1 MPAQITFS
9 SIPPN
14 LRIPSTAIEFDNSQA
29 GVNQESQRDLIIAQ
43 TIAAQPALPL
53 FMTDYPQASLLFGPN
68 SQLALMVQAYRLA
81 DPFGELWC
89 LPLADAGGST
99 AATGSIAFTGTA
111 TAAGVLALYLADVA
125 VPVPVPVGTTAAQL
139 ATAAAAAINANLS
152 LPATAAPST
161 GTVNLTADNK
171 GTLGNSIDLRLNYYG
186 MQQGES
192 TPPGITAVITAMS
205 GGATDPD
212 LSGLDAILGD
222 VDYDFIGLPG
232 YAGATQLN
240 SIQTLMSN
248 QSGRWSWTRANY
260 GHVWTAKMD
269 ADATGATNL
278 AFGAGRNDP
287 HVTCVTYE
295 PAPPPPWAVAATWL
309 GAVSPAL
316 KADPARPVQTLTLPG
331 LLAPPKS
338 GRYTKSTRQS
348 LLTTGLATMSYNAD
362 GTCQIQRS
370 VTTYQKNPAGAADQ
384 SYLDAETM
392 LTLMFIARFRVNRFA
407 QKFPRAKLA
416 ADGTNFGFQGVT
428 SGETP
433 NIVTPS
439 VMRSELIAQYAELID
454 LGICQDMDAYKA
466 GLVVQ
471 LNSQD
476 ASRMDVLDD
485 PILVGGLRVTAILE
499 QFRLIPPSA
508 AA

>member
-1 MPAQITFS
+1 V
-9 SIPPN
+9 
-14 LRIPSTAIEFDNSQA
+14 TA
-29 GVNQESQRDLIIAQ
+29 G
-43 TIAAQPALPL
+43 
-53 FMTDYPQASLLFGPN
+53 M
-68 SQLALMVQAYRLA
+68 
-81 DPFGELWC
+81 
-89 LPLADAGGST
+89 
-99 AATGSIAFTGTA
+99 
-111 TAAGVLALYLADVA
+111 
-125 VPVPVPVGTTAAQL
+125 TAAQVVI
-139 ATAAAAAINANLS
+139 AIVAAINAIPG
-152 LPATAAPST
+152 LPATGSGSVSPVT
-161 GTVNLTADNK
+161 LTADNK
-171 GTLGNSIDLRLNYYG
+171 GTLGNSIDIRLNYFG
-186 MQQGES
+186 VQQGES
-192 TPPGITAVITAMS
+192 TPAGLTLTVTAMA

-212 LSGLDAILGD
+212 LGGLDPILGD
-222 VDYDFIGLPG
+222 VNYDFIALAG
-232 YAGATQLN
+232 YNTTTLLN
-240 SIQTLMSN
+240 EIQTLMSN
-248 QSGRWSWTRANY
+248 SSGRWSWTRANY

-278 AFGAGRNDP
+278 AFGTARNDP
-287 HVTCVTYE
+287 HVAAVTYE

-309 GAVSPAL
+309 GAVAPAL

-348 LLTTGLATMSYNAD
+348 LLSSGLATMTYNSD
-362 GTCQIQRS
+362 GTCQIQRC

-384 SYLDAETM
+384 SYLDTET
-392 LTLMFIARFRVNRFA
+392 LYQLMFIARFRVNRIA

-416 ADGTNFGFQGVT
+416 ADGTNFGFQGVA

-454 LGICQDMDAYKA
+454 LGICQDMDDYKA

-471 LNSQD
+471 LNAND
-476 ASRMDVLDD
+476 ASRLDVLDD
-485 PILVGGLRVTAILE
+485 PILIGGLRVTAILE